1 MFFLWVIFCLSF
13 PVSTHCHIHG
23 FQSGMSYVH
32 YSYTLTVQDV
42 PGRRATK
49 DVCSLL
55 VDMQV
60 LVSSDFCQ
68 KSIAVE
74 LVDLFVTM

>member
-1 MFFLWVIFCLSF
+1 
-13 PVSTHCHIHG
+13 
-23 FQSGMSYVH
+23 MSYVH